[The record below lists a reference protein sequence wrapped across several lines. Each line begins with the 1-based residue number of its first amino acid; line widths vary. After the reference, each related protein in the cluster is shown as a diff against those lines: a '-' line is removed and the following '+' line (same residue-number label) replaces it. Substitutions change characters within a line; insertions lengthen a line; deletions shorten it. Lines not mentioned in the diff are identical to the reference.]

1 MYYSKWIK
9 WAINKSWMSMSIKGL
24 TKDLI
29 NECKT
34 FNRKGYF
41 SSGTLQNHLTY
52 FFVKKYFWFFS
63 NTFQVLS
70 WKSIALSEESIENI
84 TISCSNFAPTYILL
98 SITRYKI

>member
-1 MYYSKWIK
+1 
-9 WAINKSWMSMSIKGL
+9 MSMSIKGL

-52 FFVKKYFWFFS
+52 FFVKKYF
-63 NTFQVLS
+63 
-70 WKSIALSEESIENI
+70 
-84 TISCSNFAPTYILL
+84 
-98 SITRYKI
+98 